1 MTDEELGEL
10 EMQKEQKER
19 EVSAAF
25 MQYMAMNGAFEKWEE
40 HRVTFEGIHVRNHL
54 YYL

>member
-25 MQYMAMNGAFEKWEE
+25 MQYMAGLGAIQQWEE
-40 HRVTFEGIHVRNHL
+40 HRVTFEGIHV
-54 YYL
+54 